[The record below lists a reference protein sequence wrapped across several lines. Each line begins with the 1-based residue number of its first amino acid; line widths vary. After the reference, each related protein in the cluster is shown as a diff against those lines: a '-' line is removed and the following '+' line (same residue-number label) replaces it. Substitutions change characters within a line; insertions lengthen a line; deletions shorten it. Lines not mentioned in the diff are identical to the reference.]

1 MSPATALLLTRT
13 LFTISALWF
22 TVNYEILPK
31 PFKWSR
37 QISQVLTEKEE
48 NDTVRWCSHNRCYIM
63 KHSLCLS
70 RVCFKFRIKIAG
82 IFQQQ
87 TIDPACIISWMTHH
101 RGVLLNIDH
110 SLDWTLQSTLPRSF
124 PLPFWRNWKKG
135 ECVTHIV
142 SSFLFK
148 FISRCQKRTFE
159 MHLCSTVSLLPL
171 TEFIEPLCLVMDA
184 LYLTK
189 GRISVLFI
197 FSLFVFHPLN
207 NYTLSIFD
215 FLLSSLGCSH
225 EAPPIWLLLTQ
236 VVNNSEQGHKSW

>member
-13 LFTISALWF
+13 LFTISPLWF

-48 NDTVRWCSHNRCYIM
+48 NDTVRRCSHNRCYIM

-70 RVCFKFRIKIAG
+70 RVCFKFRIRIAG

-87 TIDPACIISWMTHH
+87 TIDPACIISRMTHH

-110 SLDWTLQSTLPRSF
+110 SLDWTLQSTLPRLF

-135 ECVTHIV
+135 ECVTHYFF
-142 SSFLFK
+142 FL
-148 FISRCQKRTFE
+148 IQ
-159 MHLCSTVSLLPL
+159 VYIPL
-171 TEFIEPLCLVMDA
+171 SKKDVWNA
-184 LYLTK
+184 
-189 GRISVLFI
+189 
-197 FSLFVFHPLN
+197 SLFHCFFAASNWVYWTFVFSCGR
-207 NYTLSIFD
+207 TLFD
-215 FLLSSLGCSH
+215 
-225 EAPPIWLLLTQ
+225 
-236 VVNNSEQGHKSW
+236 KK